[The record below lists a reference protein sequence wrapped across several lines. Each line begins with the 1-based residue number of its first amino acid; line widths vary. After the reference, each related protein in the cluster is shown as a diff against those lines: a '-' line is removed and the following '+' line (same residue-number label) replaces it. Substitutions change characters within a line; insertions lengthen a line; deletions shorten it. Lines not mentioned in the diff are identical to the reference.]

1 MVIKTES
8 ENLKKLREIVKEI
21 DEKNFDFGNDNDYER
36 LTKNIDDLIHVEM
49 KKINCETNKDC
60 KLKSY
65 ETLFTSI
72 ITLLEGTKHLI

>member
-1 MVIKTES
+1 MIKTES

-21 DEKNFDFGNDNDYER
+21 ESQEFDFSSDQDYER
-36 LTKNIDDLIHVEM
+36 LTKSIDDLIHVEM

-72 ITLLEGTKHLI
+72 ITLLESTKHLI